1 MDSKTRILVV
11 DDNHSIVRT
20 IKALLQK
27 EGFEVLT
34 AFDGLEGLRKAREE
48 KPNLIV
54 LDIVMP
60 RMDGYEVCR
69 LLQDSP
75 DTAAIPVL
83 MLTVKGYIDDPSLDD
98 QAIESRIQEQMNG
111 FDAGAVDF
119 MSKPIKAKEL
129 LERVRTLLW
138 FEDLPS
144 NLREGE
150 LVEEDSD
157 GRG

>member
-1 MDSKTRILVV
+1 MDSKTHILVV
-11 DDNHSIVRT
+11 DDNHSMVWT

-34 AFDGLEGLRKAREE
+34 AFDGLEGLQKARGE
-48 KPNLIV
+48 KPNLII

-69 LLQDSP
+69 LLQDDP

-83 MLTVKGYIDDPSLDD
+83 MLTVKGYMDDPSLDD
-98 QAIESRIQEQMNG
+98 QAIESRVQEQMNG

-119 MSKPIKAKEL
+119 MSKPIKAREL
-129 LERVRTLLW
+129 LERVRALLW

-144 NLREGE
+144 NLRESE
-150 LVEEDSD
+150 LAEGNSD